1 MSRPGT
7 AFVVVGPSGAG
18 KDTLIG
24 AAVKARPDL
33 LVARRV
39 ITRPEA
45 AGGEAYE
52 GVTEAEFSAR
62 QSEFALTWQAH
73 GLSYAI
79 PASVRAAQLA
89 GQDVLFNGSR
99 GMLMQ
104 AAEVFAPL
112 VVISVSADPMV
123 LAARLAARGRESASD
138 IAQRLERAG
147 LALPPLPGVTVREVD
162 NSGDLD
168 AARRAFLAALH
179 G

>member
-1 MSRPGT
+1 
-7 AFVVVGPSGAG
+7 
-18 KDTLIG
+18 
-24 AAVKARPDL
+24 
-33 LVARRV
+33 
-39 ITRPEA
+39 
-45 AGGEAYE
+45 
-52 GVTEAEFSAR
+52 
-62 QSEFALTWQAH
+62 
-73 GLSYAI
+73 
-79 PASVRAAQLA
+79 
-89 GQDVLFNGSR
+89 
-99 GMLMQ
+99 
-104 AAEVFAPL
+104 VFAPL